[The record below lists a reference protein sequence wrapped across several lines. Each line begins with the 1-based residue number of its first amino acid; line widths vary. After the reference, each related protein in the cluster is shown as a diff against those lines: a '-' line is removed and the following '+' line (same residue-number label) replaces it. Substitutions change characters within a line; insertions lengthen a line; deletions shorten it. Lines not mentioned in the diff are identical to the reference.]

1 MGENETM
8 SNLERSKYDAWA
20 VELAM
25 ETLEQKIE
33 PIVSNAPVSAQ
44 ARFNN
49 ALLNLAVNKIVAAE
63 GAQFT
68 AGILWRLADAIANG
82 PVPTPGRAVDLTYV
96 DS

>member
-1 MGENETM
+1 M

-25 ETLEQKIE
+25 ETPEQKIK

-63 GAQFT
+63 GTQFT
-68 AGILWRLADAIANG
+68 AGILCLM
-82 PVPTPGRAVDLTYV
+82 P
-96 DS
+96 

>member
-1 MGENETM
+1 
-8 SNLERSKYDAWA
+8 
-20 VELAM
+20 M

-63 GAQFT
+63 GPSLLLVFCSA
-68 AGILWRLADAIANG
+68 LLM
-82 PVPTPGRAVDLTYV
+82 P
-96 DS
+96 